1 MHGSKHKRKRIKR
14 QCLECNSV
22 FDDNY
27 CKRHEQYCEKL
38 QGHDQE
44 DTAGTRGKDE
54 EKNEEKVKHEVK

>member
-1 MHGSKHKRKRIKR
+1 MNVIRF
-14 QCLECNSV
+14 

-44 DTAGTRGKDE
+44 DTAGTRGEDE
-54 EKNEEKVKHEVK
+54 EKNKEKGKLSGMK